1 MLRICLTRHINVQ
14 INVQLRMSTGEKTI
28 Q

>member
-1 MLRICLTRHINVQ
+1 MSVFVMLRICLMRHINVQ
-14 INVQLRMSTGEKTI
+14 LRLATGETI